1 MQEAKKD
8 RPDGSFRSID
18 NKKMIMSQNCFPSH
32 VELSDLFCIL
42 FFLFDSLVF
51 MLRTWITFFTH
62 YDTKNT
68 KNSN

>member
-51 MLRTWITFFTH
+51 MLRT
-62 YDTKNT
+62 
-68 KNSN
+68 